1 MKSEILLSVQMELS
15 VDSCRWKSGRPTCV
29 TIKSHIWGSL
39 AYRVFEIKRVGN
51 LPNE

>member
-1 MKSEILLSVQMELS
+1 MKSEILLSVQMEAS
-15 VDSCRWKSGRPTCV
+15 VGSCRWKSGRPAWV

-39 AYRVFEIKRVGN
+39 AYRVLEVKRVGN